1 MLKLVISDDEGKTMV
16 IPLTRDELTIGRKDG
31 NSIRLTE
38 RNVSRRHARIVKRA
52 EGFFLE
58 DLASYN
64 GIVINGARLAEAKPM
79 RGGDQILIGD
89 YKLQVVE
96 EAGNQPTPPPPAPPP
111 VASEHAAPLLA
122 ATPSTAPANGAP
134 GLAALNDPLA
144 PPAAAAGPVPEHIRG
159 MRVVFLAPAGV
170 PAPVM
175 LDRLPMIL
183 GRSESADIALA
194 FSSISREHARLFVED
209 EKLFIED
216 MGSSNGVQVNGE
228 KHRKSELAAG
238 DMVQLGVVE
247 FRVARRGDSTVVIQR
262 AAADEKAAAGKSNK
276 GLIAGVVFGGV
287 CLGLAVLLVVSKG
300 SSPTNPQPETP
311 TAPAVVAPAVA
322 APTPPTP
329 ATEPP
334 AATPEAATAPVAAP
348 TAPEP
353 TPAAPE
359 PTPPAPAPALAAPP
373 APEPTPPAPTPPPAA
388 EPAPAVAQTVNPP
401 NARHTDRHAR
411 TTPPAAPTPRP
422 AAAAPTPTPRPAAPA
437 PTPAASAMPI
447 PEGATPMDQAR
458 ACLRSNSSNMAAG
471 NQCVVQ
477 VLRGRAST
485 ESELG
490 LLAVTYRTMGRS
502 SDATRAMRTYIQR
515 YPDGP
520 RVPGFQQ
527 YIDNNSN

>member
-64 GIVINGARLAEAKPM
+64 GIVINGARLADPKPM

-96 EAGNQPTPPPPAPPP
+96 EAGTQPTPPPSAPPP
-111 VASEHAAPLLA
+111 PASEHAAPLLA
-122 ATPSTAPANGAP
+122 ATPPIPTPSGAP

-144 PPAAAAGPVPEHIRG
+144 PAIPVGAPVPEHIRG

-194 FSSISREHARLFVED
+194 YSSISREHARLFVED
-209 EKLFIED
+209 DKLFIED
-216 MGSSNGVQVNGE
+216 IGSSNGVQVNGE
-228 KHRKSELAAG
+228 KHKKCELAAG

-262 AAADEKAAAGKSNK
+262 AAADERAAAGKSNK

-300 SSPTNPQPETP
+300 RGGPTNPQPESP
-311 TAPAVVAPAVA
+311 IVAAPAVA
-322 APTPPTP
+322 AVPPTPAVAPVVATPETVPAAPTPVPTPEVAPVAAPPTPEPTPAPAPVVAAPTPETPAPTPPTP
-329 ATEPP
+329 
-334 AATPEAATAPVAAP
+334 V
-348 TAPEP
+348 APEP
-353 TPAAPE
+353 TP
-359 PTPPAPAPALAAPP
+359 
-373 APEPTPPAPTPPPAA
+373 
-388 EPAPAVAQTVNPP
+388 VAQTIDP
-401 NARHTDRHAR
+401 AQRHSSRSSH
-411 TTPPAAPTPRP
+411 TTAAAAPRAAATPRP
-422 AAAAPTPTPRPAAPA
+422 AAAAAPTPA
-437 PTPAASAMPI
+437 PTPASPV

-458 ACLRSNSSNMAAG
+458 ACLRNNSSNMAAG

-477 VLRGRAST
+477 VLRGRASS

-490 LLAVTYRTMGRS
+490 LLAVTYRTMGRTG
-502 SDATRAMRTYIQR
+502 DAVRSMRSYIQR
-515 YPDGP
+515 FPDGP

-527 YIDNNSN
+527 YIDNNSQ